1 MRSFHCACVRSFQ
14 CLFVLVTEY
23 LCKHGRK
30 NTRFQG
36 VSVSMFPYCVLPD
49 RTTAIG
55 QQIDAYLNEQVEL
68 EDHSIHLLFAA
79 NRWELV

>member
-1 MRSFHCACVRSFQ
+1 
-14 CLFVLVTEY
+14 
-23 LCKHGRK
+23 
-30 NTRFQG
+30 
-36 VSVSMFPYCVLPD
+36 MFPYCVLPD